1 MGATAWTLLSMVLLQ
16 ALLVGVVGYG
26 LGVGVA
32 STFGIV
38 SRNSELAFR
47 LQWQILAIS
56 AVAVATISALAAV
69 LSLRKVLRLEPA
81 IVFK

>member
-1 MGATAWTLLSMVLLQ
+1 MVLLQ

>member
-1 MGATAWTLLSMVLLQ
+1 
-16 ALLVGVVGYG
+16 